1 MKVLFKKED
10 IIGISQDLQP
20 SNTAT
25 KNLSH
30 NIRVVTGNRKSIES
44 HTGNEINEIN
54 HQLDDFFEIRLLTYH
69 IEDKKT
75 KLSKN
80 FKQPAVD
87 CKDLDALIK
96 EIFLNRGWE
105 EADSLL
111 IKITIHESGEFL
123 KICRSFFDISDPLPE
138 ANSAMSKKF
147 LEAGVHKVFIIG
159 LVFDVGETYVNV
171 KRLRDFAEFRREN
184 LEEKMYSRYRS
195 ETV

>member
-30 NIRVVTGNRKSIES
+30 DIRVVTGNRKSIES

-87 CKDLDALIK
+87 
-96 EIFLNRGWE
+96 
-105 EADSLL
+105 
-111 IKITIHESGEFL
+111 
-123 KICRSFFDISDPLPE
+123 
-138 ANSAMSKKF
+138 
-147 LEAGVHKVFIIG
+147 
-159 LVFDVGETYVNV
+159 
-171 KRLRDFAEFRREN
+171 
-184 LEEKMYSRYRS
+184 
-195 ETV
+195 